1 LVTTR
6 ESLSGRREVFSGS
19 RESFSGT
26 REILRRTRE
35 VFSGRREVFSG
46 RREVFI
52 GRREVFIGR
61 RDVLSGRRDVLSD
74 SRDMTA
80 TLIQSSDRVVL
91 QNISWQTYPSL
102 IADVESEPAIG
113 LTYNCGTL
121 EIRMPLDPHQ
131 TYKKLLGRFIE
142 AATEELDLEMR
153 SLGSRPCDREDLQ
166 TGLEPDQCYRGIEK
180 PVYVWLCAVIKAICD
195 RHSTV

>member
-6 ESLSGRREVFSGS
+6 EVFGGRREVFSDSRESFSGRREVFGG
-19 RESFSGT
+19 R
-26 REILRRTRE
+26 RE
-35 VFSGRREVFSG
+35 VFGGRREVFSG
-46 RREVFI
+46 RR
-52 GRREVFIGR
+52 
-61 RDVLSGRRDVLSD
+61 DVVSGRRDVFSD

>member
-35 VFSGRREVFSG
+35 SLSGRREVFSG
-46 RREVFI
+46 SREVFS
-52 GRREVFIGR
+52 GRRDVLSGR